1 MVTTKQL
8 SDNLKSYI
16 SLQLDSLAQ
25 SNPMI
30 SFIKPL
36 ITRAI
41 DKNFNKVEKSL
52 NLISD
57 NDGNI
62 DIENILTEMIQS
74 VMTTNPFTFKT
85 SFIGDVEIGG
95 GLIKLNVPLTNR
107 RLILN
112 TTDLETFKE
121 MLTSNN

>member
-36 ITRAI
+36 VTRAI

>member
-85 SFIGDVEIGG
+85 SFIGDIEIGG

>member
-36 ITRAI
+36 VTRAI

-74 VMTTNPFTFKT
+74 VMTTSPFTFKT